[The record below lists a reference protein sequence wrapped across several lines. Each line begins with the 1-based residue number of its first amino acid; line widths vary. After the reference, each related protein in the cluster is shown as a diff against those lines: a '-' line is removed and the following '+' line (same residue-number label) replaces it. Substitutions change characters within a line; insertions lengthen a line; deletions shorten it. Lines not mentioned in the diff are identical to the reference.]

1 MMNFAHF
8 KMLYLVWTLP
18 VLLLI
23 MIHGARRRGK
33 ILKAFAGDRALAR
46 IVPPGLAGRRRLRAA
61 LVLGAMLL
69 LAIAVSG
76 PRYGFQWQQIER
88 RGVDIMIALD
98 CSRSMLAQDIQPTR
112 LDRAKREIYDLLGML
127 QGDRAGLVAFS
138 GSAFLQCPLTVD
150 YDAFNLFLSVL
161 TPDYLPV
168 GGSDLSAAVHAA
180 LEGFEENSPV
190 EKALILIT
198 DGENTGRGDPMDA
211 ARAAQKAG
219 LRIFCIG
226 VGSGQG
232 VPVPDNQGGFKKD
245 ADGQIVLSNLD
256 EALLTRMARATG
268 GAYVRSVAGDMDL
281 DAVYRDRIRTD
292 MQAATVESGRKQ
304 VWADR
309 FQWPLALAVALLLAA
324 GLIPSVKG
332 AHLALL
338 AIMLLPAFSEAH
350 AGPLQEGY
358 KFYQQ
363 GQYEKAL
370 EHFTKAQLED
380 PQNPEVLYNVG
391 NAYYKNSNFAAAAQH
406 YAQALEQADPQLKAK
421 LLYNLGNSAYRQGRL
436 KEAVENYEA
445 SLQLDPKDS
454 QARENLEFVRKKMQ
468 NQQQQQD
475 DSSDPKKDNQQKPD
489 QQGQQ
494 KQQQQPDQ
502 DKPDRKNTEPDQQ
515 KPDQQQA
522 DQQPSPQDAGD
533 QQNSGQNQD
542 PGQNQQ
548 QDRPPQYGSEMNP
561 GQAGQPEGQKPPEQQ
576 TPAGSDGDRKEE
588 VGQNFPSGRAQMLN
602 RLKDQPGR
610 AMMPNYRKQAVEKDW

>member
-18 VLLLI
+18 VLLLV
-23 MIHGARRRGK
+23 MIHGARKRWK
-33 ILKAFAGDRALAR
+33 ILKAFSGERALAR
-46 IVPPGLAGRRRLRAA
+46 IVPSGLTGRRRLRAA

-127 QGDRAGLVAFS
+127 QGDRVGLVAFS
-138 GSAFLQCPLTVD
+138 GTAFLQCPLTVD

-161 TPDYLPV
+161 TPNYLPV
-168 GGSDLSAAVHAA
+168 GGSDLCAAVHAA
-180 LEGFEENSPV
+180 LEGFEENSPA

-211 ARAAQKAG
+211 VQAARKAG
-219 LRIFCIG
+219 LKIFCIG

-232 VPVPDNQGGFKKD
+232 VPMPDSQGGFKKD
-245 ADGQIVLSNLD
+245 ADGQIVLSKLD
-256 EALLTRMARATG
+256 EALLTRMAQATG

-281 DAVYRDRIRTD
+281 DAVYRDRIRAD

-324 GLIPSVKG
+324 WLIPSVKG

-338 AIMLLPAFSEAH
+338 AIMLLPAFSQAH

-358 KFYQQ
+358 KFYRQ

-370 EHFTKAQLED
+370 ELFAKAQLAD
-380 PQNPEVLYNVG
+380 PQNSEILYNVG

-421 LLYNLGNSAYRQGRL
+421 LLYNLGNSAYRQGR
-436 KEAVENYEA
+436 
-445 SLQLDPKDS
+445 
-454 QARENLEFVRKKMQ
+454 
-468 NQQQQQD
+468 
-475 DSSDPKKDNQQKPD
+475 
-489 QQGQQ
+489 
-494 KQQQQPDQ
+494 
-502 DKPDRKNTEPDQQ
+502 
-515 KPDQQQA
+515 
-522 DQQPSPQDAGD
+522 
-533 QQNSGQNQD
+533 
-542 PGQNQQ
+542 
-548 QDRPPQYGSEMNP
+548 
-561 GQAGQPEGQKPPEQQ
+561 
-576 TPAGSDGDRKEE
+576 
-588 VGQNFPSGRAQMLN
+588 
-602 RLKDQPGR
+602 
-610 AMMPNYRKQAVEKDW
+610 